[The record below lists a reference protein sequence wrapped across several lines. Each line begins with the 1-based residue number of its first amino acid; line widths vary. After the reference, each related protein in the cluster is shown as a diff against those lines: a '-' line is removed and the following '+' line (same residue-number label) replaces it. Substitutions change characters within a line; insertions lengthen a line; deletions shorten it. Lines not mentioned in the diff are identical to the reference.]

1 MVWDRGAYDTKEGV
15 PANRQLAQG
24 RLEVELHG
32 VRLCGGFTLI
42 RSKKRSADPTGKE
55 QRLLIKHRDECA
67 DPALGCGKV
76 GALIARCSRAG
87 A

>member
-1 MVWDRGAYDTKEGV
+1 MVWDKGSYDAKEGV

-24 RLEVELHG
+24 RLDVER
-32 VRLCGGFTLI
+32 VKLCGGFTLI

-67 DPALGCGKV
+67 DPAWHAGRS
-76 GALIARCSRAG
+76 AL
-87 A
+87 

>member
-1 MVWDRGAYDTKEGV
+1 MVWDKGACDTSEGV

-32 VRLCGGFTLI
+32 VKLCGFTLI

-67 DPALGCGKV
+67 DPAWDAGRP
-76 GALIARCSRAG
+76 AL
-87 A
+87 